1 MPDRRGAITVAHEWV
16 TKAESDLRAAAYL
29 LETGKE
35 GLTDVICFHTQQCA
49 EKYIKA
55 FLVFRGTDFPKTH
68 DLEKLIALLPAS
80 LRPSL
85 TVEEQR
91 RLTGYATAARYPGS
105 GEISL
110 AEARGAVAI
119 ARRVRREI
127 RRVLPREVWRRR
139 NI

>member
-1 MPDRRGAITVAHEWV
+1 MPGRSGAATIARDWVA
-16 TKAESDLRAAAYL
+16 KADGDLRAAAYL
-29 LETGKE
+29 LGIDKE
-35 GLTDVICFHTQQCA
+35 RPTDVICFHAQQCA

-55 FLVFRGTDFPKTH
+55 FLVFRSIDFPRTH

-110 AEARGAVAI
+110 SEARRAVAI

-127 RRVLPREVWRRR
+127 RRMLPREVLRRR
-139 NI
+139 TR

>member
-1 MPDRRGAITVAHEWV
+1 MPGRSGATTIARDWVA
-16 TKAESDLRAAAYL
+16 KAEGDLRAAAHL
-29 LETGKE
+29 LGIDRERP
-35 GLTDVICFHTQQCA
+35 TDIIRFHAQQCA

-55 FLVFRGTDFPKTH
+55 FLVFQSIDFPRIH

-110 AEARGAVAI
+110 AEAKQAVAV
-119 ARRVRREI
+119 ARRIRREI
-127 RRVLPREVWRRR
+127 RRVLPREVFRRR
-139 NI
+139 TS

>member
-1 MPDRRGAITVAHEWV
+1 MPGRSGAATIARDWVA
-16 TKAESDLRAAAYL
+16 KAEGDLRAAAYL
-29 LETGKE
+29 LGMDRERP
-35 GLTDVICFHTQQCA
+35 TDVICSHAQQCA

-55 FLVFRGTDFPKTH
+55 FLVFRSIDFPRTH
-68 DLEKLIALLPAS
+68 DLEKLIGLLPAS

-91 RLTGYATAARYPGS
+91 RLTGYATAARYAGS

-110 AEARGAVAI
+110 SEAKRAVAI

-127 RRVLPREVWRRR
+127 RRMLPREVLRRR
-139 NI
+139 TR